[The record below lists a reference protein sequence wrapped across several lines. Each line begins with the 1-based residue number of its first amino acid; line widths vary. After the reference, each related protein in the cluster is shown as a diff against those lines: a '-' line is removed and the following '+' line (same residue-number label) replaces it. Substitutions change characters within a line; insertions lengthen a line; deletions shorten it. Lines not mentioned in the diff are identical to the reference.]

1 MRNGTFIGRVAQ
13 AAGVN
18 VQTVRFYE
26 RVGLLPRPARTPSGY
41 RLYPPETPDRLQ
53 FIKQAQALGFSL
65 EEIKEILRLKY
76 GGRSPCDCVRG
87 LLEEKLRRVEQE
99 MGALQRFRQE
109 LRRVLARSQRLP
121 RLPHRASAI
130 CPIIQIQPLASGKKG
145 RR

>member
-1 MRNGTFIGRVAQ
+1 LR
-13 AAGVN
+13 
-18 VQTVRFYE
+18 
-26 RVGLLPRPARTPSGY
+26 
-41 RLYPPETPDRLQ
+41 

-99 MGALQRFRQE
+99 MAALQRFRQE
-109 LRRVLARSQRLP
+109 LKRVLARSRTLP

-130 CPIIQIQPLASGKKG
+130 CPIIQIQPIASAKKE